1 LPCRRGDP
9 LIAAL
14 DRDAVG
20 CNRASNTCR
29 ARHNSIWQ
37 REYFRAFWE
46 CVAACLAPKGRIFLI
61 GNIATDRAEQLDAE
75 TPGDWS

>member
-1 LPCRRGDP
+1 VFFSHWLSHIPPED
-9 LIAAL
+9 
-14 DRDAVG
+14 
-20 CNRASNTCR
+20 
-29 ARHNSIWQ
+29 
-37 REYFRAFWE
+37 FRAFWE